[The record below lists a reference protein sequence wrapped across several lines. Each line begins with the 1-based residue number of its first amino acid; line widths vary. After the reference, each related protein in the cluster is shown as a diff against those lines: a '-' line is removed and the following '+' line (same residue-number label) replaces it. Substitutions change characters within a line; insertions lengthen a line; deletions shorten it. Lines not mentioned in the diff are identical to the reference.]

1 MKILLVEDNQA
12 DARLFSELLSELS
25 GKPFTLTHADT
36 LDAALR
42 VVGEHDVVFLDLS
55 LPDAHGLSTIKR
67 MIAAARHVPIVVL
80 TGTDDAKIAVEAMKT
95 GAQDYLTK
103 GDITPA
109 LIQRTARY
117 AVERKLHEENARQLA
132 MSDQAAV
139 RASFLSSLMTAING
153 SLDLGAT
160 LPQVARLLVPTLGDF
175 AVIDLVRDGK
185 IERLAWASANPAHEA
200 ALRELASYVPGPA
213 SPRSPVLAAI
223 ESGTTAVLPEL
234 DYATLAPTMRYLE
247 LAKELQIRN
256 AMVVPL
262 ISRGRVIGAMTGM
275 LGASQRVYTDELRR
289 LAEDAAE
296 RIAIGI
302 DNASLY
308 AEAQRAIRGR
318 DELLAVVSHDL
329 RNPLNI
335 IALALQMME
344 SDASTVSSAL
354 PRAKR
359 GADRM
364 LRLIEDLLDVARI
377 DSGTLRVE
385 PSRTDL
391 VGLLDDQLEQHR
403 VLAADRRITLVRDFE
418 RGLGHVLADRHRI
431 GQALANLVG
440 NALKFTPPGGTIRIG
455 ADVRG
460 DRVAIWVAD
469 TGPGIPS
476 EHLGHIFD
484 RFWQPQQR
492 RDGVGLGLA
501 IVKGIVDAHG
511 GAIEVESTVGI
522 GTTFRFTLPRAEQ
535 RAVTPRTNDAYAAE

>member
-12 DARLFSELLSELS
+12 DARLFAELLSELS
-25 GKPFTLTHADT
+25 GKPYSLTHAGT
-36 LDAALR
+36 LDAALKIL
-42 VVGEHDVVFLDLS
+42 GDHDVVFLDLS
-55 LPDAHGLSTIKR
+55 LPDAHGLATVTR
-67 MIAAARHVPIVVL
+67 MVSAARHVPIVVL
-80 TGTDDAKIAVEAMKT
+80 TGTDDAKIAVEAMKA

-117 AVERKLHEENARQLA
+117 AVERKLHEESARQLA
-132 MSDQAAV
+132 MSDQAAL
-139 RASFLSSLMTAING
+139 RASFLSSLMTAINA
-153 SLDLGAT
+153 SLDLAKT
-160 LPQVARLLVPTLGDF
+160 LPQVAKLLVPTLGDF

-185 IERLAWASANPAHEA
+185 LERLAWAAADPAQET
-200 ALRELASYVPGPA
+200 ALREVASYVPGPA
-213 SPRSPVLAAI
+213 SPRSPVLGAVENGA
-223 ESGTTAVLPEL
+223 SVVLPEI
-234 DYATLAPTMRYLE
+234 DFEALAPNPRYVE
-247 LAKELQIRN
+247 LAKELRIRSC
-256 AMVVPL
+256 MIVPL

-275 LGASQRVYTDELRR
+275 LGSSQRVYSDDMRR

-302 DNASLY
+302 DNATLY

-344 SDASTVSSAL
+344 SDPSAASNAL

-359 GADRM
+359 GAERM

-377 DSGTLRVE
+377 DNGTLRVE
-385 PSRTDL
+385 PGRMDI
-391 VGLLDDQLEQHR
+391 VALLDDTLEQHR
-403 VLAADRRITLVRDFE
+403 SLAADRRITLVRDFE
-418 RGLGHVLADRHRI
+418 RAVGFAHADRHRVS
-431 GQALANLVG
+431 QALANLVG
-440 NALKFTPPGGTIRIG
+440 NALKFTPAGGTIRIG
-455 ADVRG
+455 AEARG
-460 DRVAIWVAD
+460 DKISIWVSD
-469 TGPGIPS
+469 TGPGIPR
-476 EHLGHIFD
+476 EHLSHIFD

-511 GAIEVESTVGI
+511 GAIEVDSTVGA
-522 GTTFRFTLPRAEQ
+522 GTTFRFTLPRAEPRPISA
-535 RAVTPRTNDAYAAE
+535 RATDAYAE